1 MNALLPTIRRWWP
14 VLVAVAFIAWPCL
27 AQDGNPNPNAPRQPT
42 GKNITSAWVGYVAMF
57 FVTAVI
63 VLVSL
68 MGSKRSQEKE

>member
-1 MNALLPTIRRWWP
+1 VNALLTTIRKWWP
-14 VLVAVAFIAWPCL
+14 MVVVVAFIAWPCL
-27 AQDGNPNPNAPRQPT
+27 AQESNPNAPRQPT

-68 MGSKRSQEKE
+68 MGSKRSQQKD

>member
-1 MNALLPTIRRWWP
+1 MNALLPMIRRWWP
-14 VLVAVAFIAWPCL
+14 VAVAIAFVAWPCF
-27 AQDGNPNPNAPRQPT
+27 AQDGNPNAPRQPT

-68 MGSKRSQEKE
+68 MGSKRSQEKD

>member
-1 MNALLPTIRRWWP
+1 MNALLNTIRRWWP
-14 VLVAVAFIAWPCL
+14 VVVAIAFIAWPCF
-27 AQDGNPNPNAPRQPT
+27 AQDGNPNAPRQPT
-42 GKNITSAWVGYVAMF
+42 GRNITSAWVGYVAMF